1 MDHTRYVHNKERNFV
16 CEVCTKIFSRRTES
30 TYHVKSYHT
39 SENPNVLIFW
49 KIIDK
54 KSSLKRHSQ
63 LHVENQDIKGMEKT
77 ESSYPEIERKKLNME
92 DNEKYILS
100 GTGTSHCTICQKTF
114 TRKKGLAKHIEFVHE
129 KVMNFYCENCTKSFA
144 RKKHLTR
151 HIENI
156 HEKVE
161 ETHTNVRS
169 VMPASKES
177 TN

>member
-1 MDHTRYVHNKERNFV
+1 M
-16 CEVCTKIFSRRTES
+16 
-30 TYHVKSYHT
+30 KSYHT

-129 KVMNFYCENCTKSFA
+129 QVMNFYCENCTKAFA